1 MGVAAQPAPINH
13 EGQEPPV
20 TSPHTHNLRTS
31 PRHRLRNQPSTG
43 QPRGL
48 ARRAKALGGF
58 VIAAMVAGAII
69 PLTTGA
75 DSATAA
81 DEVVLTASD
90 SAWTTTRQPTVPQS
104 GLLSATATSDR
115 TYLKFDG
122 DALAGRQVTAAT
134 LVVKVNSTT
143 ATAPGVVAYPTSA
156 SWKSTSLTHD
166 NQPGPTGSA
175 ASQPSATAVKGQ
187 TLRIPLDVRSVATT
201 GDFALA
207 LNYSQR
213 YIQLRMERF
222 NSDAPRIEV
231 STAPVSTTPTP
242 APSPTTPA
250 ETPADGPLV
259 FAHYFVPYPL
269 SIDNKTESSDY
280 YTRNYLSPDGES
292 GKFASVGG
300 LLRDRPISPGVS
312 TSTTWRVDNFATE
325 VRQAKSAGIDGFTL
339 NLMSSSGQNWDASV
353 NVMKAAAQVGG
364 FAVVPMVDGSSSFSS
379 NTPETAA
386 SLLSQLYQVGSA
398 YKEDGE
404 YVLSSFKA
412 EGASVS
418 WWTQV
423 INLLET
429 KYGLPISFQA
439 VFNNASDANLKAYAP
454 IADGFGNW
462 GTRTERTTLNS
473 ADNVARAHALGK
485 TWMAPVAVQDVRYRS
500 LSWAE
505 ANNTASVRAQWSKAI
520 SQKADY
526 VQLVT
531 WNDYSES
538 TQVAPSQDHGS
549 AFLDLTRY
557 YTSWFHTGS
566 QPAITS
572 DAIVL
577 THRTQFVDAKP
588 SYSQSLMGAPALD
601 GTSTAARD
609 SVEALVWLPS
619 AATVQITVGGTTT
632 SFSAPAGVSAYTVPL
647 KLGTV
652 SAKIVRSGATAE
664 SLTSPHQVVSTPY
677 VQDLQYYAASSW

>member
-1 MGVAAQPAPINH
+1 MTHSHTENLH
-13 EGQEPPV
+13 S
-20 TSPHTHNLRTS
+20 SPGSRIRK
-31 PRHRLRNQPSTG
+31 P
-43 QPRGL
+43 
-48 ARRAKALGGF
+48 RRAKALGGF
-58 VIAAMVAGAII
+58 LIAAVVAGALF
-69 PLTTGA
+69 PLTAGADRADAA
-75 DSATAA
+75 DSA
-81 DEVVLTASD
+81 VLTATETS
-90 SAWTTTRQPTVPQS
+90 WTTTRAPSVPQS
-104 GLLSATATSDR
+104 GLLSATATADR

-122 DALAGRQVTAAT
+122 DSLAGRQVTSAT

-143 ATAPGVVAYPTSA
+143 ATAPGLVAYPTSA
-156 SWKSTSLTHD
+156 SWSSASLTHD
-166 NQPGPTGSA
+166 NQPGPTGA
-175 ASQPSATAVKGQ
+175 AVSQPSATAVNGQ
-187 TLRIPLDVRSVATT
+187 TLRIPLDVRAISTT
-201 GDFALA
+201 GDFAVA

-213 YIQLRMERF
+213 YVQLRMERF
-222 NSDAPRIEV
+222 NSDVPRIEV

-242 APSPTTPA
+242 TPTPTPTTPPD
-250 ETPADGPLV
+250 TSGDHPLV

-269 SIDNKTESSDY
+269 SIDNKTESTDY
-280 YTRNYLSPDGES
+280 YTRNYLSPDGEG

-312 TSTTWRVDNFATE
+312 TSTDWRVNNFATE

-339 NLMSSSGQNWDASV
+339 NLMSTGGQNWDASV

-364 FAVVPMVDGSSSFSS
+364 FAVVPMVDGSSGFTSS
-379 NTPETAA
+379 TPAVAA
-386 SLLSQLYQVGSA
+386 SLLSQLYKQGSA

-418 WWTQV
+418 WWSQV
-423 INLLET
+423 ITLLET
-429 KYGLPISFQA
+429 TYGLPISFQA
-439 VFNNASDANLKAYAP
+439 VFNNASDANFNAFAP

-485 TWMAPVAVQDVRYRS
+485 TWMSPVAVQDVRYRS

-505 ANNTASVRAQWSKAI
+505 ANNTASVRAQWSRAI
-520 SQKADY
+520 AQKADY

-538 TQVAPSQDHGS
+538 TQIAPSQDHGS

-577 THRTQFVDAKP
+577 THRTQFANAKP
-588 SYSQSLMGAPALD
+588 SYAQSLMGAPALD

-609 SVEALVWLPS
+609 MVEALVWLPS

-652 SAKIVRSGATAE
+652 SAKIVRSGATVD
-664 SLTSPHQVVSTPY
+664 SVTSPYTVVATPY